1 MSNRLDQGEQ
11 EHGSANRRRKA
22 IPLRMASGP
31 QDYTPGQQEEPAVLT
46 SLADML
52 QWAQNWA
59 RSRSIWPFSYA
70 LACCGFE
77 MIAAAAA
84 PQYDMARF
92 GAEVFRSSPRQAD
105 LMIVAGTVSVKMAP
119 RLRHL
124 WEQMP
129 EPKWVISMGQCA
141 NSGGEFYDS
150 YYTVQGVDTVVP
162 VDVYVPGCPPRPEAL
177 IEGLFKLR
185 EKIEKQGLRLR
196 GEGPLPVTLP
206 SPSISLPAGETAPQK
221 PAAPVVERPT
231 VREPGGNAPSP
242 STETGVPDEGQ
253 YQEMLLNLGPQHPS
267 THGVLRLVLRLSGET
282 VLDCTPVIG
291 YLHRGLEKTL
301 ENRPY
306 LGGIRYT
313 DNADYLSPMLNEIAY
328 AGAVEQLM
336 GLEPPR
342 RAQYIRLLVGELQRI
357 ASHLVGIGSFLDDLG
372 PETPYLWTMRDREGI
387 MDLFEALSGSRFN
400 VNYVRVGG
408 VLHDFPKGWLT
419 SCAAYLDQLEKN
431 MVELERLVAG
441 NEIFQVRTR
450 GVGYLDAQQALA
462 YGITGP
468 MARASGIAWDL
479 RVNRPCMAYREVPVN
494 IQVRQEGDC
503 YARNAVR
510 FQEIGESIRLC
521 RVAIDQL
528 PPGPIGARTPIA
540 LRPPRGET
548 YFAIESSKGE
558 LGVYLISDGSEYP
571 WRAKLRGPSFVN
583 LQVLPELLR
592 GYQMSDVIAI
602 LGSLDFVVGEV
613 DR

>member
-1 MSNRLDQGEQ
+1 
-11 EHGSANRRRKA
+11 
-22 IPLRMASGP
+22 
-31 QDYTPGQQEEPAVLT
+31 VVT
-46 SLADML
+46 SVADML

-59 RSRSIWPFSYA
+59 RSRSIWPFMYA

-77 MIAAAAA
+77 MIAAASA

-92 GAEVFRSSPRQAD
+92 GSEVFRASPRQAD

-177 IEGLFKLR
+177 IEGILKLR
-185 EKIEKQGLRLR
+185 EKIEKQGYITRIDENSSQADSLVQ
-196 GEGPLPVTLP
+196 PVE
-206 SPSISLPAGETAPQK
+206 ETSDAE
-221 PAAPVVERPT
+221 ART
-231 VREPGGNAPSP
+231 VPGRH
-242 STETGVPDEGQ
+242 T
-253 YQEMLLNLGPQHPS
+253 QEMLLNLGPQHPS
-267 THGVLRLVLRLSGET
+267 THGVLRLLLTLEGET
-282 VLDCTPVIG
+282 VVDCTPVIG
-291 YLHRGLEKTL
+291 YLHRGIEKTL

-306 LGGIRYT
+306 MGGIRYM

-336 GLEPPR
+336 ELEPPR

-357 ASHLVGIGSFLDDLG
+357 ASHLIGIGAYVNDLG
-372 PETPYLWTMRDREGI
+372 TTTPLLWTMRDREGI
-387 MDLFEALSGSRFN
+387 MDLFETLGGSRFN
-400 VNYVRVGG
+400 VNYVRVVG
-408 VLHDFPKGWLT
+408 VLHDFPSGWLR
-419 SCAAYLDQLEKN
+419 SCETYLDQLEKN
-431 MVELERLVAG
+431 MGELERLVNG
-441 NEIFQVRTR
+441 NDIFLARTQ
-450 GVGYLDAQQALA
+450 GVGYLDPQQAIAFGL
-462 YGITGP
+462 TGP
-468 MARASGIAWDL
+468 MARASGINWDL
-479 RVNRPCMAYREVPVN
+479 RVNHPSMAYREVSVN
-494 IQVRQEGDC
+494 VQTRQEGDC
-503 YARNAVR
+503 YARNSVR
-510 FQEIGESIRLC
+510 MQEIQESIRLC
-521 RVAIDQL
+521 RVAIEHL
-528 PPGPIGARTPIA
+528 PAGPISTRTPVA

-583 LQVLPELLR
+583 LQILPELVR
-592 GYQMSDVIAI
+592 GYKMSDVIAV

>member
-1 MSNRLDQGEQ
+1 MTKEQKHGEQ
-11 EHGSANRRRKA
+11 EHVSETRRKP
-22 IPLRMASGP
+22 IPLSMARGP
-31 QDYTPGQQEEPAVLT
+31 QEYTPGQQEEPAVLT
-46 SLADML
+46 SVADML
-52 QWAQNWA
+52 HWAQNWA

-70 LACCGFE
+70 LACCGIE
-77 MIAAAAA
+77 MIAAASA
-84 PQYDMARF
+84 PQYDLSRF
-92 GAEVFRSSPRQAD
+92 GSEVFRSSPRQAD

-129 EPKWVISMGQCA
+129 DPKWVISMGQCA

-177 IEGLFKLR
+177 IEGMLKLR
-185 EKIEKQGLRLR
+185 EKIEKQGYI
-196 GEGPLPVTLP
+196 PLEDQEKSLSTLIDV
-206 SPSISLPAGETAPQK
+206 SEAETSIVQEEASR
-221 PAAPVVERPT
+221 ERQT
-231 VREPGGNAPSP
+231 
-242 STETGVPDEGQ
+242 
-253 YQEMLLNLGPQHPS
+253 QEMLLNLGPQHPS
-267 THGVLRLVLRLSGET
+267 THGVLRLLLTMEGET
-282 VLDCTPVIG
+282 VVDCTPIIG
-291 YLHRGLEKTL
+291 YLHRGIEKTL

-306 LGGIRYT
+306 LGGIRYM
-313 DNADYLSPMLNEIAY
+313 DNADYVSPMLGEIAY

-357 ASHLVGIGSFLDDLG
+357 ASHQIGIGSYVNDLG
-372 PETPYLWTMRDREGI
+372 TTTPLLWTYRDREGI
-387 MDLFEALSGSRFN
+387 MDLFEALGGSRFN
-400 VNYVRVGG
+400 INYIRVGG
-408 VLHDFPKGWLT
+408 VLHDFPKGWLRV
-419 SCAAYLDQLEKN
+419 CEAYLDQLEKN
-431 MVELERLVAG
+431 MGELETLING
-441 NEIFQVRTR
+441 NEIFLARTQ
-450 GVGYLDAQQALA
+450 GVGYLDRQQAVA
-462 YGITGP
+462 YGLTGP
-468 MARASGIAWDL
+468 VARASGIDWDL
-479 RVNRPCMAYREVPVN
+479 RVNRPSMAYREVPVQV
-494 IQVRQEGDC
+494 QVRQEGDC

-510 FQEIGESIRLC
+510 LQEIRESIRLC

-528 PPGPIGARTPIA
+528 PAGPISARTPVA

-548 YFAIESSKGE
+548 YFAIEGSKGE

-583 LQVLPELLR
+583 LQILPEMLR
-592 GYQMSDVIAI
+592 GYKMSDVIAV